1 MQHMV
6 EDALGSNFDFQSMGS
21 EANGDEVSEDE
32 GNDNEDEVNGEK
44 GKTAKQMR
52 WHHLNIYWVD
62 ERAKK
67 TYESFQEKVENLSQV
82 GEASGSGTKE
92 VDAATRLK
100 LWAES
105 AGAAQMKAVEQRT
118 SDAEHRANAAEQ
130 RATVAQEESQRAN
143 KRTKNL
149 ERQVKKLAE
158 NISCI
163 KGDQH
168 RRHRDYEEDDS
179 DSMDDSIDS
188 LDD

>member
-1 MQHMV
+1 
-6 EDALGSNFDFQSMGS
+6 MGK
-21 EANGDEVSEDE
+21 EEKRPEKVNGDWPD
-32 GNDNEDEVNGEK
+32 
-44 GKTAKQMR
+44 
-52 WHHLNIYWVD
+52 
-62 ERAKK
+62 RAKK
-67 TYESFQEKVENLSQV
+67 TYESFQEKVKNLSQV

-105 AGAAQMKAVEQRT
+105 AGTAQMKAVEQR
-118 SDAEHRANAAEQ
+118 ANAAEQ
-130 RATVAQEESQRAN
+130 RANVAQEESQRAN

-179 DSMDDSIDS
+179 DSMDDSVDS